1 MKNPPLIRLIP
12 LLVVL
17 ATACGED
24 TPTGVSGDNL
34 EGVWSGR
41 LNGVTLMG
49 RSLTGDV
56 DWQFTKD
63 SFEIRFFDS
72 PVDQAQRIGGSW
84 KFSDGKVVLEL
95 KTSFPIGGD
104 IGAIDSLFVSIV
116 DSEISIKTLAGS
128 DIILRKTQGA
138 SLPDPNGSQLLCR
151 SPARQVRRPFGLISP
166 PTHSAR
172 ASLLVSLKAN
182 PSKHEYSSV

>member
-12 LLVVL
+12 QLVVL

-72 PVDQAQRIGGSW
+72 PADQAQRIGGSW
-84 KFSDGKVVLEL
+84 KFSDGKVVIEL

-138 SLPDPNGSQLLCR
+138 SLPDDGPFDLWATTS
-151 SPARQVRRPFGLISP
+151 SPSPSTPFFLVKSYTPKCNHWVR
-166 PTHSAR
+166 H
-172 ASLLVSLKAN
+172 
-182 PSKHEYSSV
+182 